1 MPNQGLSTRARRYKE
16 LGTSLM
22 SEELIGFR
30 KLPKTG
36 LRTQGFQDTSTF
48 WRFEATE
55 YMKCSQTKGRSN

>member
-22 SEELIGFR
+22 SEELIGFM

-36 LRTQGFQDTSTF
+36 LRT
-48 WRFEATE
+48 
-55 YMKCSQTKGRSN
+55 